1 MRCAFSIVFILG
13 TIHSFAADKPPT
25 LLDNN
30 LKCVDLSDLKGPLP
44 LDAVSTTQIL
54 KQTEKWEHSSWK
66 NTQWPKGGHRSL
78 GYPTLVKNDHG
89 KNPDGRYYLYYAH
102 HDPMSGIGCAV
113 AKSIKGPYIK
123 LAALPGSGRKHSR
136 VLTVPNYRST
146 GPNPGDPSHFSS
158 PCVVWNEKEQLWFM
172 YFHYF
177 NHYHGAWTAS
187 PDSPGEGWQMT
198 ALATCPDLA
207 ANKWTLWKDER
218 QSKVSVWNIVPA
230 LTTTNEEWMKSASS
244 YHAIQQLPDGQWLAF
259 MRGTPTH
266 GPGPTVGFATSIDGR
281 HWKNSNGNPVITSG
295 KPWTKKSNQ
304 YRPAFIGFLGKN
316 AAGLPKYLVAWSEH
330 SNPHVIY
337 STTTNFKIFKR
348 DARGYAKWQGP
359 DGLVSPW
366 REGNRLYLFAG
377 KHLHEIALPLKP

>member
-1 MRCAFSIVFILG
+1 MRCVFSIVFILG
-13 TIHSFAADKPPT
+13 TIHSFSADKLPT

-54 KQTEKWEHSSWK
+54 KQTEKWEHSSWE
-66 NTQWPKGGHRSL
+66 NPQWPKGGHRSL

-113 AKSIKGPYIK
+113 AKFIKGPYIK

-136 VLTVPNYRST
+136 VLTVPNYRAT
-146 GPNPGDPSHFSS
+146 GPNPGDLSHYSS

-187 PDSPGEGWQMT
+187 SDSPGEGWQMT

-207 ANKWTLWKDER
+207 ANNWTIWKDTR
-218 QSKVSVWNIVPA
+218 QGKVSVWDIVPV
-230 LTTTNEEWMKSASS
+230 LTTTDKLWMKSASS
-244 YHAIQQLPDGQWLAF
+244 YHAIQQLPNGQWLAF

-266 GPGPTVGFATSIDGR
+266 GPGPTVGFAKSIDGR
-281 HWKNSNGNPVITSG
+281 HWKNFTGNPVIASG
-295 KPWTKKSNQ
+295 KPWTKKTNQ
-304 YRPAFIGFLGKN
+304 YRPAFIGYLGKN
-316 AAGLPKYLVAWSEH
+316 ATGLSKYLVAWSEH

-337 STTTNFKIFKR
+337 STTTNFRTFKR
-348 DARGYAKWQGP
+348 DARGYVKWKGP

-377 KHLHEIALPLKP
+377 KYLHEIALPVK